1 MTLKIIHRYRVSWGN
16 SLFHTKKLHT
26 HTHGVFAWYMW
37 KKSNYP
43 VCWLLFAWQ
52 KRRAEMV
59 ETLVWKDSNECMCS
73 YLLINLRIACGTLV
87 KSEMQA
93 REVKCKQWLKMGNLM
108 LRSYASVIKFS
119 WRVLIMKHGQ
129 RLTRDLD
136 WVSNHKNSKVQLVWS
151 NSSNPLG
158 QLKTRVTQ
166 HNPSK
171 I

>member
-1 MTLKIIHRYRVSWGN
+1 
-16 SLFHTKKLHT
+16 
-26 HTHGVFAWYMW
+26 MW

-59 ETLVWKDSNECMCS
+59 ETLVWKDSNECKCS

-129 RLTRDLD
+129 RLIRDLD
-136 WVSNHKNSKVQLVWS
+136 WVSNHKNSKVQLVRS
-151 NSSNPLG
+151 NSSNPLD
-158 QLKTRVTQ
+158 QLKTRVIQ
-166 HNPSK
+166 HNSSK
-171 I
+171 T

>member
-1 MTLKIIHRYRVSWGN
+1 MLSFEINNWYWLSRSFIDIG
-16 SLFHTKKLHT
+16 FHEVILCFIRKNYTHT
-26 HTHGVFAWYMW
+26 HTRGFCLIYVK

-136 WVSNHKNSKVQLVWS
+136 WVSNHKNSKVQLVRS
-151 NSSNPLG
+151 NSSNPLD
-158 QLKTRVTQ
+158 
-166 HNPSK
+166 
-171 I
+171 